1 LQTELEV
8 EARPYAK
15 IWTQAPQPLNE
26 CFGDFEVGESDEMK
40 NGGYGHVIGPLLSVG
55 AVVEEADFHYLG
67 KNIIKTAT
75 IHRKQKAIL
84 KTDEAIVILDSKG
97 TTVQ

>member
-1 LQTELEV
+1 
-8 EARPYAK
+8 
-15 IWTQAPQPLNE
+15 
-26 CFGDFEVGESDEMK
+26 M
-40 NGGYGHVIGPLLSVG
+40 IGPLLSVG

>member
-1 LQTELEV
+1 
-8 EARPYAK
+8 
-15 IWTQAPQPLNE
+15 
-26 CFGDFEVGESDEMK
+26 
-40 NGGYGHVIGPLLSVG
+40 LSVG

-75 IHRKQKAIL
+75 IHREEKDIL
-84 KTDEAIVILDSKG
+84 KTDESLVILDSNG